1 MQNTAREN
9 RLTSLIRRTIAD
21 IRLLFTAGWFAVRFR
36 RNNKMGDL
44 FRFRRAIEIG
54 HISPFRRLFT
64 GKKENHTVNLT
75 LPQFGNALV
84 EFDINDPFQMAICE
98 EFVKY
103 GLYDLDRLKFV
114 PDCSID
120 CGAYQG
126 YFTLL
131 IHARFPACKKICV
144 EPHPVNFRQLIGTMK
159 RNRVDLNAAYNKA
172 LSSSG
177 AALSLELWGSNMSAT
192 TDKTLPSYIVEVPS
206 MSLQEVM
213 RGILPTEK
221 TILKMDIEGGEL
233 DFFPGIIPSLP
244 DTCAVFLETHD
255 GWNSLPAI
263 RKEFEISGFEFTV
276 IRERTLY
283 IDVFAQ
289 RVKKT

>member
-1 MQNTAREN
+1 
-9 RLTSLIRRTIAD
+9 
-21 IRLLFTAGWFAVRFR
+21 
-36 RNNKMGDL
+36 
-44 FRFRRAIEIG
+44 
-54 HISPFRRLFT
+54 
-64 GKKENHTVNLT
+64 
-75 LPQFGNALV
+75 
-84 EFDINDPFQMAICE
+84 
-98 EFVKY
+98 
-103 GLYDLDRLKFV
+103 
-114 PDCSID
+114 
-120 CGAYQG
+120 
-126 YFTLL
+126 
-131 IHARFPACKKICV
+131 
-144 EPHPVNFRQLIGTMK
+144 
-159 RNRVDLNAAYNKA
+159 
-172 LSSSG
+172 
-177 AALSLELWGSNMSAT
+177 
-192 TDKTLPSYIVEVPS
+192 

-283 IDVFAQ
+283 IDAFAQ